1 MESVALRLCLWVFC
15 IINVC
20 SFTAFQY
27 NKHLISM
34 KISSNNDNPNNN
46 NNKVKS
52 TKFDRIIDDFIG
64 KKYGSGQYFYGPRTS
79 GLSEEEYAK
88 LRGVDINAS
97 KKKDD
102 NENDDNFEFK
112 PNSILLYGD
121 IDTNSDYA
129 IGQWIAFELL
139 EKGFNVRIVCKNK
152 KEGFQAFGPNGKNV
166 DYIYLDSTSDEKFYA
181 RAIEGVQAIIFCHSF
196 QPTVDYGL
204 FNIFTNNNLINDK
217 NKMLICEKLINFAS
231 MSRKAKIG
239 DIKKIVYLS
248 RYLSPSYMNENINKN
263 NNNRIDNSKYDE
275 FRQLHFNIENLL
287 RKSGIEYG
295 IIRAPTDV
303 DVIRDASTYNL
314 IVNSCKENSVK
325 NSIVVG
331 NKCISILDLAEAST
345 QLLLQDVDRITVTV
359 EEEVMENTN
368 NRVKRVWYYGILNMN
383 DNDMKMSYM
392 IKPAEAYK
400 SQLDE
405 DEMVEKYWFEKFLL
419 VEKDNIV

>member
-1 MESVALRLCLWVFC
+1 M
-15 IINVC
+15 
-20 SFTAFQY
+20 
-27 NKHLISM
+27 
-34 KISSNNDNPNNN
+34 SSNNDNPNNNN

-121 IDTNSDYA
+121 IDTKSDYA

-166 DYIYLDSTSDEKFYA
+166 DYIYLDSTSDEKLYA

-196 QPTVDYGL
+196 QPTVDYGI
-204 FNIFTNNNLINDK
+204 FNIFNNNNNLVNDK
-217 NKMLICEKLINFAS
+217 NKMLICEKLINFAT

-248 RYLSPSYMNENINKN
+248 RYLSPSYMNEYINKNNNN
-263 NNNRIDNSKYDE
+263 NNNRIDNLKYDE
-275 FRQLHFNIENLL
+275 FRQLHFKVENLL
-287 RKSGIEYG
+287 RQSGIEYG
-295 IIRAPTDV
+295 IIRAPMDV

-314 IVNSCKENSVK
+314 IINTCKENSVK
-325 NSIVVG
+325 NSIIVG
-331 NKCISILDLAEAST
+331 SKCISILDLAEAST

-359 EEEVMENTN
+359 EEELIENTN

>member
-1 MESVALRLCLWVFC
+1 M
-15 IINVC
+15 
-20 SFTAFQY
+20 
-27 NKHLISM
+27 
-34 KISSNNDNPNNN
+34 SSNNDNRNSNK
-46 NNKVKS
+46 KVKS
-52 TKFDRIIDDFIG
+52 TKFDRIIDDFVG
-64 KKYGSGQYFYGPRTS
+64 KKYGAGQAFYGPRTS

-88 LRGVDINAS
+88 LRGVDVNAS
-97 KKKDD
+97 KNKDD

-121 IDTNSDYA
+121 IDSKSDYS

-166 DYIYLDSTSDEKFYA
+166 DYIYLDTNSDEKWYA

-204 FNIFTNNNLINDK
+204 FNIFKNN
-217 NKMLICEKLINFAS
+217 MLICEKLINFAS
-231 MSRKAKIG
+231 MSRKAQVG
-239 DIKKIVYLS
+239 DIKKVVYLS
-248 RYLSPSYMNENINKN
+248 RYLSPSYMNEYKNKYGDGKSDS
-263 NNNRIDNSKYDE
+263 IDNTKYNE
-275 FRQLHFNIENLL
+275 FRQLHFNIEDQL
-287 RKSGIEYG
+287 RNSGIEYG
-295 IIRAPTDV
+295 IIRAPIDV
-303 DVIRDASTYNL
+303 DVIRDASKYNL
-314 IVNSCKENSVK
+314 IVNSCKENSKK

-359 EEEVMENTN
+359 EEEVIENTN

-383 DNDMKMSYM
+383 DKDMQMSYM

-405 DEMVEKYWFEKFLL
+405 DEMVEKYWLEKFLL